1 MPGINEKGATSDVCH
16 NCVCVC
22 EKEFVDGRVLK
33 KINICLPQ
41 YPTLTK

>member
-1 MPGINEKGATSDVCH
+1 MPGIHEKGATSDVCH
-16 NCVCVC
+16 NCVC
-22 EKEFVDGRVLK
+22 EKECVDGRVLK